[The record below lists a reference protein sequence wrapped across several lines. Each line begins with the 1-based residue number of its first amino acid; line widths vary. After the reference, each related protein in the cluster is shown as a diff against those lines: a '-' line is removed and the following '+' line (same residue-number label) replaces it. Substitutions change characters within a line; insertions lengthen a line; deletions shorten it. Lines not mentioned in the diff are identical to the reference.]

1 MGEVRKRKTSGEK
14 NGANGAAEAAPVVQK
29 SGGLGLIPVVLISAL
44 LAGSGCHVI
53 RKDTAKSIADL
64 NAFIGELKTKNVE
77 TGELVEKLRSTVATK
92 DALIESL
99 KQSINANEKQAQETD
114 QKMEKILDEMAKTE
128 AASANRSQKI
138 ADLESQLSA
147 SHTDA
152 AEKLAKLNAI
162 VDNLPQEIQSDLG
175 KQGAE
180 ISSVASKLASLES
193 RVNEQG
199 TKIEAN
205 AASATA
211 KDEFDSFNTKLAS
224 LSTQVESAKNELVQ
238 LSSKMPSQVAME
250 KMSIQSEKAVQGL
263 ETANELLDKHAKEI
277 NTLKSAG
284 EKELGNLDQKVASLT
299 ESSSDSAKKVAS
311 LEESIKST
319 KRLVDAL
326 DEEVTSL
333 KKRHAESVAAQN

>member
-1 MGEVRKRKTSGEK
+1 MG
-14 NGANGAAEAAPVVQK
+14 
-29 SGGLGLIPVVLISAL
+29 
-44 LAGSGCHVI
+44 
-53 RKDTAKSIADL
+53 
-64 NAFIGELKTKNVE
+64 
-77 TGELVEKLRSTVATK
+77 
-92 DALIESL
+92 
-99 KQSINANEKQAQETD
+99 
-114 QKMEKILDEMAKTE
+114 
-128 AASANRSQKI
+128 
-138 ADLESQLSA
+138 

-175 KQGAE
+175 KQGDE

-205 AASATA
+205 AATATA

-284 EKELGNLDQKVASLT
+284 EKELGNLDEKVASLT
-299 ESSSDSAKKVAS
+299 ESSSDSAKS
-311 LEESIKST
+311 CFTGRINQEHQT
-319 KRLVDAL
+319 
-326 DEEVTSL
+326 
-333 KKRHAESVAAQN
+333 

>member
-99 KQSINANEKQAQETD
+99 KQSINANEKQAQELNESLNKLEDRLSETDAKIKDEVDVKYQDNLKTVRELGAKIEVASKESMAANKKMDGTD

-162 VDNLPQEIQSDLG
+162 VDNLPQEWISLQISEIQSDLG
-175 KQGAE
+175 KQGEE

-193 RVNEQG
+193 RVNEV
-199 TKIEAN
+199 
-205 AASATA
+205 
-211 KDEFDSFNTKLAS
+211 L
-224 LSTQVESAKNELVQ
+224 
-238 LSSKMPSQVAME
+238 
-250 KMSIQSEKAVQGL
+250 
-263 ETANELLDKHAKEI
+263 
-277 NTLKSAG
+277 
-284 EKELGNLDQKVASLT
+284 
-299 ESSSDSAKKVAS
+299 AS
-311 LEESIKST
+311 LEEELMENDQSEN
-319 KRLVDAL
+319 
-326 DEEVTSL
+326 EE
-333 KKRHAESVAAQN
+333 